1 MPKVQL
7 IRLVDVFVLGPTM
20 IWFGIAATGLPQIAK
35 DFMILSG
42 IATIIFNGQRYL
54 EIQTDGT

>member
-1 MPKVQL
+1 
-7 IRLVDVFVLGPTM
+7 M

>member
-1 MPKVQL
+1 MPKVQI

-20 IWFGIAATGLPQIAK
+20 IWFGIAAGGLPQIAK
-35 DFMILSG
+35 DFMILAG

-54 EIQTDGT
+54 EIQTDGN